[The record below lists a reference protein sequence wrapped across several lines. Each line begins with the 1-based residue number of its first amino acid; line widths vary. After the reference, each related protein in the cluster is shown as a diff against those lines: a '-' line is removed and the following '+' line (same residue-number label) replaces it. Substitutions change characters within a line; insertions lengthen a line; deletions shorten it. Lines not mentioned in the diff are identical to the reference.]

1 MIETKDNHFIQ
12 LQESYDITA
21 EKYAE
26 RYFRELD
33 HKPFD
38 RRLLDEFAQLV
49 DGLGPVCDLGCGPGH
64 IAGYLS
70 EKGIAAFGVDL
81 SEEMIGIA
89 RRLNPL
95 IEFRQGNMLSLDIKD
110 ETLGGVVAF
119 YSMIHIPPEMTL
131 SALQEIKRILKPR
144 GMLLLSFH
152 LGEGKMHLDE
162 LWEEKV
168 DMDFFFFTVDEFE
181 KHLSATGFQ
190 HLTSVIREPYP
201 DVEYQSRRA
210 YIMAQKQR

>member
-12 LQESYDITA
+12 LQKSYDITA
-21 EKYAE
+21 ENYAE

-38 RRLLDEFAQLV
+38 RSLLDEFAQSV
-49 DGLGPVCDLGCGPGH
+49 GGLGPICDLGCGPGH

-70 EKGIAAFGVDL
+70 KQGITAFGVDL
-81 SEEMIGIA
+81 SEEMVGIA

-95 IEFRQGNMLSLDIKD
+95 VEFRQGNMLSLDMKD
-110 ETLGGVVAF
+110 ETLGGIVAF
-119 YSMIHIPPEMTL
+119 YSIIHIPPELIL
-131 SALQEIKRILKPR
+131 SALQEIKRVLKPG

-152 LGEGKMHLDE
+152 VGNEQMHLDE
-162 LWEEKV
+162 LWEERV

-181 KHLSATGFQ
+181 KYLSAAGFQ
-190 HLTSVIREPYP
+190 HLTAVTREPYP

-210 YIMAQKQR
+210 YIMVQKQR

>member
-1 MIETKDNHFIQ
+1 MVKTKDNRFIH
-12 LQESYDITA
+12 LQKSYDHTA

-26 RYFRELD
+26 RYFLELN

-38 RRLLDEFAQLV
+38 RRLLDEFAQSV

-64 IAGYLS
+64 IARYLS

-81 SEEMIGIA
+81 SEEMIRMA
-89 RRLNPL
+89 RLLNPL
-95 IEFRQGNMLSLDIKD
+95 IEFRQGNMQSLDIKD
-110 ETLGGVVAF
+110 ETLGGIVAF
-119 YSMIHIPPEMTL
+119 YSMIHIPPKMIL
-131 SALQEIKRILKPR
+131 SVLREIWRVLMPG

-168 DMDFFFFTVDEFE
+168 DMDFFFFTVEEFE
-181 KHLSATGFQ
+181 KYLSAAGFRR
-190 HLTSVIREPYP
+190 LTAVTREPYP

-210 YIMAQKQR
+210 YIVAQK